1 MFQEYKFFD
10 GLVLSEKGNKKVWNN
25 VVSSSYPALLPLEKS
40 YGKQTESQ
48 AAGKKY
54 TTSFFQS
61 FFQREKLGLFRKQ
74 RLTLFIETAVQ
85 FIDVIP
91 SRTPTRTI

>member
-54 TTSFFQS
+54 TTSFVQG
-61 FFQREKLGLFRKQ
+61 EKLGLFRKQ

-91 SRTPTRTI
+91 SRPPTRTI